1 MSTFYRTLQLD
12 TQLVILS
19 STAVLCNTVEKSKRQ
34 EFPVQVITTG
44 TVGDSWVAAVA
55 SATSSN
61 TSTTTTAS
69 SATPST
75 VTTMSTA
82 TLGWQPLLLG
92 GATVSLV

>member
-1 MSTFYRTLQLD
+1 M
-12 TQLVILS
+12 
-19 STAVLCNTVEKSKRQ
+19 LCNTVDKSKRQ
-34 EFPVQVITTG
+34 EFLVQVITTG

-55 SATSSN
+55 SAAS
-61 TSTTTTAS
+61 STTAPT
-69 SATPST
+69 ATPST